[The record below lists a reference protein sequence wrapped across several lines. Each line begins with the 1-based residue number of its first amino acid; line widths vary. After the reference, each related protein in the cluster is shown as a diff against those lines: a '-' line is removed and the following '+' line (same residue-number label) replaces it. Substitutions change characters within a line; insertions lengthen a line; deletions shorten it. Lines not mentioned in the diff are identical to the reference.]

1 MIAMVPIAVQ
11 AEPRPVREDLSGR
24 RVLVLSDGDGLAAET
39 LDRLAAAGAE
49 TEAVTV
55 RETVRASASGYCG
68 RLLGAEELAGRLAC
82 GPLPDWVFFLPGYTA
97 RARPE
102 QRFRPEEGLY
112 AHGLARTLFH
122 TLSALGR
129 RWVGRGSG
137 GFAVVTRADG
147 RFGLSGARSGDALAG
162 LLHGAARALHV
173 EIPVIRT
180 AVLDVGASV
189 STGTAADRLVQLAA
203 DTAVGHA
210 ELGLA
215 GSRTYT
221 TTLVP
226 AYERPGDVPG
236 ADGRLPLE
244 RGDTVLASGG
254 GRGVTARVVRMMA
267 EEVPCRYVLLGTTDL
282 VDVKAALGVG
292 DRDQLLHMSP
302 EELAGHKRRQFA
314 AMRRDDP
321 ALLPPAFER
330 HWARIANSLEV
341 LQTVTHLRD
350 LGARAEYRCLDVTDG
365 RATRRFAEEVLRS
378 GGPVQALLHGAGVET
393 SRPLCDKT
401 RESWERTLAVKT
413 AGLYNLSPV
422 LGDETRLIVLFGS
435 AAGTYGNP
443 GQIDYAGASE
453 FLGTAAHR
461 LAADFPA
468 ARVRSVAWPAWA
480 EVGMAMRPSS
490 RAALERRDI
499 PFMKVS
505 EGLAW
510 AGALMRSPVGT
521 PTCLTLGY
529 RGMPEETT
537 MTRTTAP
544 WGSLRAVK
552 GRLVDL
558 CHERGPDRWE
568 ARWTYRPELDGALRD
583 HRVDGNVRV
592 PLAFFAELV
601 CQSAAACL
609 DDTGGFTLR
618 GLRVHQPLTLA
629 PDRPRELRT
638 TLVRRHD
645 GSLHVSVESSPVR
658 PDHGWVPVTLR
669 HASADV
675 HPRTGQ
681 RQAPRIE
688 TGLPRSEPVAVA
700 GLAEEFATQGIQ
712 YGPAFREIVSCR
724 RGGDGAL
731 HLARLRAGA
740 GSTAEGGT
748 DSTGTGSAG
757 TDSAGT
763 GSAADVRGPSFL
775 DVGLLDLALQTLVFH
790 PRSRAGG
797 LPTAIEEL
805 VVHASLGE
813 GPTEGWA
820 VVDAGDER
828 LNVTLADPDGR
839 VMAEI
844 RNLELTGRES

>member
-1 MIAMVPIAVQ
+1 MIGMIPIATPTD
-11 AEPRPVREDLSGR
+11 PRRIRHDVSGR

-49 TEAVTV
+49 AEAVTV
-55 RETVRASASGYCG
+55 RETVRANASGYRG
-68 RLLGAEELAGRLAC
+68 RLLGAEELAGRLAS
-82 GPLPDWVFFLPGYTA
+82 GPLPDWVFFLPGYTG

-102 QRFRPEEGLY
+102 HRFRPEEGLY
-112 AHGLARTLFH
+112 AHGMSRTLFH
-122 TLSALGR
+122 TLSELGR
-129 RWVGRGSG
+129 RWLQHGSG

-147 RFGLSGARSGDALAG
+147 RFGLTGARSGDALAG
-162 LLHGAARALHV
+162 LLHGAVRALHV

-189 STGTAADRLVQLAA
+189 SAGTAADRLLGLAS
-203 DTAVGHA
+203 DPGPGHV

-215 GSRTYT
+215 GSGAYT

-226 AYERPGDVPG
+226 AYEQPADVPG

-244 RGDTVLASGG
+244 RGDTVLATGG

-292 DRDQLLHMSP
+292 DREQLLHMSP
-302 EELAGHKRRQFA
+302 EELAGHKRRHFA

-330 HWARIANSLEV
+330 HWAPIANSLEV

-365 RATRRFAEEVLRS
+365 RATRRFAEELVRA

-393 SRPLCDKT
+393 SRPLCGKT
-401 RESWERTLAVKT
+401 RESWERTIAVKT
-413 AGLYNLSPV
+413 GGLYNLSPA
-422 LGDETRLIVLFGS
+422 LGDETRLIMLFGS

-461 LAADFPA
+461 LAADYPA

-510 AGALMRSPVGT
+510 AGALLRSPGRT

-529 RGMPEETT
+529 RHMPEETT
-537 MTRTTAP
+537 ITRTTAP
-544 WGSLRAVK
+544 WSSAGTVT

-558 CHERGPDRWE
+558 CHEMGPGRWE
-568 ARWTYRPELDGALRD
+568 ARWTYQPELDAALGD

-629 PDRPRELRT
+629 PDRPRDLRT
-638 TLVRRHD
+638 TLVRRTD

-658 PDHGWVPVTLR
+658 PDHGWVPVTLH

-675 HPRTGQ
+675 HPLTG
-681 RQAPRIE
+681 RRPAPRIE
-688 TGLPRSEPVAVA
+688 TDLPHAQEVPVA
-700 GLAEEFATQGIQ
+700 GIAEEFATQGIH

-724 RGGDGAL
+724 RGNDSAV

-740 GSTAEGGT
+740 GRT
-748 DSTGTGSAG
+748 
-757 TDSAGT
+757 
-763 GSAADVRGPSFL
+763 ADVRGPSFI

-790 PRSRAGG
+790 PGSRAGG
-797 LPTAIEEL
+797 LPTAVGEL
-805 VVHASLGE
+805 VVHASLGD
-813 GPTEGWA
+813 GPAEGWA
-820 VVDAGDER
+820 VVDAGDEQ
-828 LNVTLADPDGR
+828 LNVTLADPSGR

>member
-1 MIAMVPIAVQ
+1 MLGLIPIATPVELRQ
-11 AEPRPVREDLSGR
+11 ARHALTGR
-24 RVLVLSDGDGLAAET
+24 RVLVLSDGESLAAET

-49 TEAVTV
+49 AEAVTV
-55 RETVRASASGYCG
+55 RETVRADASGYCG
-68 RLLGAEELAGRLAC
+68 RLLGAEELAGRLAS

-112 AHGLARTLFH
+112 THGVTRTLFH
-122 TLSALGR
+122 TLSQVGR
-129 RWVGRGSG
+129 RWLERGSG

-162 LLHGAARALHV
+162 LLYGAVRALHV

-180 AVLDVGASV
+180 VVLDIGASV
-189 STGTAADRLVQLAA
+189 SAGTAADRLLDLAS
-203 DTAVGHA
+203 DGSHGHI

-215 GSRTYT
+215 GSRSYT
-221 TTLVP
+221 TTLVT
-226 AYERPGDVPG
+226 AYEQPSDVPG

-244 RGDTVLASGG
+244 RGDTVLATGG

-302 EELAGHKRRQFA
+302 EELAGHKQRQFA

-330 HWARIANSLEV
+330 HWARIANSLEI

-365 RATRRFAEEVLRS
+365 RVTRRFAEEVVRA

-393 SRPLCDKT
+393 SKPLCGKT
-401 RESWERTLAVKT
+401 RESWERTIAVKT
-413 AGLYNLSPV
+413 GGLYNLSPV
-422 LGDETRLIVLFGS
+422 LGDATRLIMLFGS

-453 FLGTAAHR
+453 FLSTAAHR
-461 LAADFPA
+461 LAADFPL

-510 AGALMRSPVGT
+510 AGALLRSPSRI

-529 RGMPEETT
+529 RDMPEET
-537 MTRTTAP
+537 MATRATAP
-544 WGSLRAVK
+544 WNSARATR

-558 CHERGPDRWE
+558 CYETGPDRWE
-568 ARWTYRPELDGALRD
+568 TRWTYQPELDGALGD
-583 HRVDGNVRV
+583 HRVDGNIRV
-592 PLAFFAELV
+592 PIAFFAELV
-601 CQSAAACL
+601 CQAAAACL
-609 DDTGGFTLR
+609 DEPGGFTLR
-618 GLRVHQPLTLA
+618 DLRVHQPLTLA
-629 PDRPRELRT
+629 PDRPRELRA
-638 TLVRRHD
+638 TLVRRQD
-645 GSLHVSVESSPVR
+645 GSLRVSVESSPVR
-658 PDHGWVPVTLR
+658 PDHGWIPVTLQ
-669 HASADV
+669 HASAEV
-675 HPRTGQ
+675 RPLSGQ
-681 RQAPRIE
+681 QTVPRIE
-688 TGLPRSEPVAVA
+688 TVFPHSESVPVAGVA
-700 GLAEEFATQGIQ
+700 EQFAAQGIE
-712 YGPAFREIVSCR
+712 YGPAFREITSCR
-724 RGGDGAL
+724 RERDSAL
-731 HLARLRAGA
+731 HLVHLRAGA
-740 GSTAEGGT
+740 GWP
-748 DSTGTGSAG
+748 
-757 TDSAGT
+757 
-763 GSAADVRGPSFL
+763 ADLRGPSFF

-790 PRSRAGG
+790 PGSRAGG
-797 LPTAIEEL
+797 LPTAVDEL
-805 VVHASLGE
+805 IVHTALGDCCS
-813 GPTEGWA
+813 EGWA
-820 VVDAGDER
+820 VVDAGDEQ
-828 LNVTLADPDGR
+828 LNVTLADPAGH

>member
-1 MIAMVPIAVQ
+1 MIGMIPIATPTD
-11 AEPRPVREDLSGR
+11 PRRIRQDLSGR

-49 TEAVTV
+49 AEAVTV
-55 RETVRASASGYCG
+55 RETVRVNASGYRG
-68 RLLGAEELAGRLAC
+68 LLLGAEELARRLAS
-82 GPLPDWVFFLPGYTA
+82 GPLPDWVFFLPGYTG

-102 QRFRPEEGLY
+102 QRFCPEEGLY
-112 AHGLARTLFH
+112 AHGMSRTLFH
-122 TLSALGR
+122 TLSELGR
-129 RWVGRGSG
+129 RWVQQGSG

-147 RFGLSGARSGDALAG
+147 RFGLTGARSGDALAG
-162 LLHGAARALHV
+162 LLHGAVRALHV
-173 EIPVIRT
+173 EIPVVRT
-180 AVLDVGASV
+180 VVLDVGASV
-189 STGTAADRLVQLAA
+189 SAGIAADRLLQLAS
-203 DTAVGHA
+203 DTAHGHV
-210 ELGLA
+210 ELGLT
-215 GSRTYT
+215 GSRSYT

-226 AYERPGDVPG
+226 AYEQPADVPG

-244 RGDTVLASGG
+244 RGDTVLATGG

-302 EELAGHKRRQFA
+302 EELSRHKRRQFA

-365 RATRRFAEEVLRS
+365 RATRRFAEEVVRA

-393 SRPLCDKT
+393 SKPLCAKT
-401 RESWERTLAVKT
+401 RESWERTIAVKT
-413 AGLYNLSPV
+413 GGLYNLSPV
-422 LGDETRLIVLFGS
+422 LGDETRLIMLFGS

-510 AGALMRSPVGT
+510 AGALLRSPGSM

-529 RGMPEETT
+529 RDMPEETGV
-537 MTRTTAP
+537 TRTTAP
-544 WGSLRAVK
+544 WSSAGAVT

-558 CHERGPDRWE
+558 CHETGPGRWE
-568 ARWTYRPELDGALRD
+568 ARWTYQPELDGALRD

-609 DDTGGFTLR
+609 DETGGFTLR

-638 TLVRRHD
+638 TLVRRKD
-645 GSLHVSVESSPVR
+645 GSLRVSVESSPVR
-658 PDHGWVPVTLR
+658 PDHGWIPVNLQ

-675 HPRTGQ
+675 RPLTGQ
-681 RQAPRIE
+681 LPASRIE
-688 TGLPRSEPVAVA
+688 TDLPHAQAVPVA

-724 RGGDGAL
+724 RGSDSAL
-731 HLARLRAGA
+731 HLALLRAGA
-740 GSTAEGGT
+740 GR
-748 DSTGTGSAG
+748 
-757 TDSAGT
+757 
-763 GSAADVRGPSFL
+763 AADVRGPSFL

-790 PRSRAGG
+790 PGSRAGG
-797 LPTAIEEL
+797 LPTAVGEL
-805 VVHASLGE
+805 VVHASLGD

-820 VVDAGDER
+820 VVDAGNEQ
-828 LNVTLADPDGR
+828 LNVTLADPAGR